1 MAPKYEESSP
11 DKKKPASALRASA
24 VFSRSWSGPELDAVP
39 EVAATSV
46 LYLKW
51 RPVGREFRIV

>member
-11 DKKKPASALRASA
+11 DKKKPASALRASV
-24 VFSRSWSGPELDAVP
+24 VFSRSWSGPELGAVP
-39 EVAATSV
+39 VDAATSV

-51 RPVGREFRIV
+51 RPVDREFRIV